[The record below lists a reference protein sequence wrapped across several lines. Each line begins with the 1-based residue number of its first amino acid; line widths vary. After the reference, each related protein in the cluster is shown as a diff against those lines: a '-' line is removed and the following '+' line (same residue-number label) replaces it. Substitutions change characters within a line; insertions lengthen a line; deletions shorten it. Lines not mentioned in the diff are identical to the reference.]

1 MRLKETSSLSTDST
15 LIASTP
21 KSQSIAS
28 NCHVEVT
35 PSSYCGGAS
44 NTNPFHAA
52 LKSNGEL
59 PSATVASSSA
69 AATTNSI
76 DYDFNIHAIKTLLM
90 TTKVPESCV

>member
-28 NCHVEVT
+28 SCHVEVT
-35 PSSYCGGAS
+35 PPSYCS
-44 NTNPFHAA
+44 TNNTNPFHTAMKA
-52 LKSNGEL
+52 NGDL
-59 PSATVASSSA
+59 PPAVSSTTA
-69 AATTNSI
+69 AASVNSI

>member
-35 PSSYCGGAS
+35 PSYCGAN

-52 LKSNGEL
+52 MKANGDVPSN
-59 PSATVASSSA
+59 
-69 AATTNSI
+69 ATTTSVNAI
-76 DYDFNIHAIKTLLM
+76 DYDFNINAIKTLLM
-90 TTKVPESCV
+90 TNKVPESCV

>member
-1 MRLKETSSLSTDST
+1 MRLKETSSLSTEST

-35 PSSYCGGAS
+35 PSYCGVN
-44 NTNPFHAA
+44 NTNPLHAA
-52 LKSNGEL
+52 MKANGDVPSNTTT
-59 PSATVASSSA
+59 TV
-69 AATTNSI
+69 NSI
-76 DYDFNIHAIKTLLM
+76 DYDFNINAIKTLLM

>member
-1 MRLKETSSLSTDST
+1 MRLKETSSLSTEST

-35 PSSYCGGAS
+35 PSYCGANNN

-52 LKSNGEL
+52 MKANGDVPSN
-59 PSATVASSSA
+59 ATPTA
-69 AATTNSI
+69 I
-76 DYDFNIHAIKTLLM
+76 DYDFNINAIKTLLM